1 MLSVWQCRRI
11 EHVCIDLRAAA
22 RREGAMEDAE
32 KGKFTEEV
40 SRGGGRCW
48 DKEYEQED
56 YVLKQDTFSSKT
68 RKDTGIN
75 EGRKEDSGL
84 CESFSF

>member
-40 SRGGGRCW
+40 SRGGGRGW
-48 DKEYEQED
+48 DKEASVSRGSIILQ
-56 YVLKQDTFSSKT
+56 LKVAEPVS
-68 RKDTGIN
+68 
-75 EGRKEDSGL
+75 
-84 CESFSF
+84 